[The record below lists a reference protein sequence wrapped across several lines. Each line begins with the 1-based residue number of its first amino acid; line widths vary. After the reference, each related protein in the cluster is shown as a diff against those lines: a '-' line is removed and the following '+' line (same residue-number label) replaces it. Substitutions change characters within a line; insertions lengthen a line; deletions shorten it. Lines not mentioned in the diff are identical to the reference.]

1 MRILAVQAGLFGAP
15 GTEAVPFTPSG
26 RLPLRDGQVF
36 GWRMKVDTHQ
46 RRIHV
51 REELTLPREPKTWG
65 DPEPD
70 LKRKTSPDGRTAT
83 TEVLLQPENGY
94 IFHTWAVT
102 QGDPEGTW
110 IIKVFVEGQPERV
123 LRLEAH

>member
-102 QGDPEGTW
+102 
-110 IIKVFVEGQPERV
+110 
-123 LRLEAH
+123 